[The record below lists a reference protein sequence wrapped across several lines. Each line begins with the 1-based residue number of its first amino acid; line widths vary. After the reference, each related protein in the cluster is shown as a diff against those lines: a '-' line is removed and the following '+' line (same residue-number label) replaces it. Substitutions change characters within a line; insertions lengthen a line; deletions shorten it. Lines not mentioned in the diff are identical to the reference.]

1 MLNLLDLSKGIMK
14 NICLLII
21 DPQKDFCNKQ
31 GSLFVPG
38 ADKDMARLD
47 SMIYGLSDK
56 ISKIFVSL
64 DYHKFD
70 SIFHECWYTD
80 DNGSGPA
87 PFDIISSEDL
97 EIGKWHAVFPDTEE
111 YTINYLKELENRGK
125 SLVIWPYHC
134 LSTYQELYVGEQDG
148 ASVVPV
154 ISEALHF
161 YSDGNFGDIQYI
173 VKGINR
179 FTEQFSIFTPE
190 AVDDS
195 LFNRVL
201 LEELENYDL
210 ILVSGEAG
218 SHCVAE
224 SLIDMYCHFEDDES
238 PDKVILISDTTSP
251 VPGFKDRQKEVI
263 KSLKAMGMIVK
274 KTTNIKKYIDS
285 IWE

>member
-1 MLNLLDLSKGIMK
+1 MK

-21 DPQKDFCNKQ
+21 DPQKDFCDKK

-47 SMIYGLSDK
+47 SMIYGLSDR

-70 SIFHECWYTD
+70 SIFYECWFTD
-80 DNGSGPA
+80 DGGDGPA
-87 PFDIISSEDL
+87 PFETISSEDM
-97 EIGKWHAVFPDTEE
+97 EIGKWHTIFPDTEE
-111 YTINYLKELENRGK
+111 YTINYLKELEERGK
-125 SLVIWPYHC
+125 SLMIWPYHC
-134 LSTYQELYVGEQDG
+134 LSTYQDLYIGEQDG
-148 ASVVPV
+148 ATVVRP
-154 ISEALHF
+154 ISDALHF

-173 VKGINR
+173 TKGSNR
-179 FTEQFSIFTPE
+179 FTEQFSIFRSE
-190 AVDDS
+190 VADES
-195 LFNRVL
+195 QFNNDL
-201 LEELENYDL
+201 LEQLEDYDL
-210 ILVSGEAG
+210 VLISGEAG

-238 PDKVILISDTTSP
+238 SDKVILISDTTSP

-263 KSLKAMGMIVK
+263 KSLKAMGMKVK

-285 IWE
+285 IWDKE